1 MPPPDR
7 RGRPAQPA
15 GVPVAE
21 RYRRFAE
28 QAARGRS
35 PLYEHFALGV
45 AGDRQLLSLLERL
58 PPAKQHPTLLFA
70 AVLYL
75 GGRQPDYDAFRAFVL
90 NHIVQVVATVMAR
103 QTQANEVGRCALL
116 LPLLAQLPGP
126 LALVE
131 VGASAGLCLLLDRY
145 AYDYGGT
152 IVGDPTAAVRLA
164 CQPRGPVPI
173 PTTFPTVVW
182 RRGID
187 LAPVDLHDP
196 DAVRW
201 LECGIFPD
209 QPERLARLQAA
220 VRVARTDPPEVVRG
234 DLLELVG
241 PVVADAPADATVVVF
256 HTAALVYVSE
266 PGRQR
271 FAELMATLPAVWIS
285 AEGPGVVP
293 ALAAGL
299 KPGQSPERA
308 EFLLGQGPQ
317 RLVGLADPHGA
328 WLQWLD
334 RDLPISSQ

>member
-1 MPPPDR
+1 MPPPNR

-15 GVPVAE
+15 RVPVAE
-21 RYRRFAE
+21 RYRRFAQRE
-28 QAARGRS
+28 ARGRS
-35 PLYEHFALGV
+35 PLYERFALGV
-45 AGDRQLLSLLERL
+45 AGDRQLVALLERL
-58 PPAKQHPTLLFA
+58 PPAKQQPNLLFA

-75 GGRQPDYDAFRAFVL
+75 GGRQPDYDTFRAFV
-90 NHIVQVVATVMAR
+90 HDHADQVVATLMAR
-103 QTQANEVGRCALL
+103 QTQTNEVGRCALL
-116 LPLLAQLPGP
+116 LPLLARLPGP

-131 VGASAGLCLLLDRY
+131 VGASAGLCLLPDRY

-152 IVGDPTAAVRLA
+152 IVGDLAAPLRLA

-173 PTTFPTVVW
+173 PTTLPTVVW

-201 LECGIFPD
+201 LECCIWPD
-209 QPERLARLQAA
+209 QPERLARLQTA
-220 VRVARTDPPEVVRG
+220 VEIARTDPSVVVRG
-234 DLLELVG
+234 DLLDLVG
-241 PVVADAPADATVVVF
+241 PVVSDAPADATVVVF
-256 HTAALVYVSE
+256 HTAALVYLPE

-271 FAELMATLPAVWIS
+271 FAELMAELPVVWIS

-299 KPGQSPERA
+299 EPGQTSEQA
-308 EFLLGQGPQ
+308 VFLLGQGPQ
-317 RLVGLADPHGA
+317 QLVGLADPHGA

-334 RDLPISSQ
+334 RDPATSS

>member
-1 MPPPDR
+1 MPAPDR

-15 GVPVAE
+15 RVPVAE

-28 QAARGRS
+28 REARGRS
-35 PLYEHFALGV
+35 PLYERFALRV
-45 AGDRQLLSLLERL
+45 AGDRQLVKLLERL
-58 PPAKQHPTLLFA
+58 PPAKQQPNLLFA

-90 NHIVQVVATVMAR
+90 NHADQVVTTLMAR
-103 QTQANEVGRCALL
+103 QTQTNEVGRCALL
-116 LPLLAQLPGP
+116 LPLLARLPGP

-131 VGASAGLCLLLDRY
+131 AGASAGLCLLPDRY

-152 IVGDPTAAVRLA
+152 ILGDPAAPLRLA

-173 PTTFPTVVW
+173 PTTLPEVVW

-187 LAPVDLHDP
+187 LDPVDLHNP

-201 LECGIFPD
+201 LECCIWPD

-220 VRVARTDPPEVVRG
+220 VGIAQTDPPEVVRG

-241 PVVADAPADATVVVF
+241 PAVADAPADATVVVF
-256 HTAALVYVSE
+256 HTAALVYLSE

-271 FAELMATLPAVWIS
+271 FAELMTKLPVVWIS

-293 ALAAGL
+293 TLAAAL
-299 KPGQSPERA
+299 EPVQAPERA
-308 EFLLGQGPQ
+308 VFLLGQGPQ

-334 RDLPISSQ
+334 RDRPTSS